1 MTRLPEPYGSCL
13 PPLLAAALAEDLP
26 DLTSPAVF
34 PPGTRLHAVLLVK
47 ADGVLCGLP
56 AFAATFELLDG
67 DAEVTMHATD
77 GDRVGPQ
84 QIAAEVT
91 ADACA
96 LLAGERTAL
105 NFVCHLSGV
114 ATLTR
119 RFVDA
124 VDGTACQ
131 VLDSR
136 KTTPGWRRLEK
147 WAVRC
152 GGGTN
157 HRMGLFDA
165 AMLKD
170 NHIDAAGSITQAVNL
185 VRARHGARL
194 PLVVECRTAAHVH
207 EALAAGVGHI
217 MLDNMSLCAMREAV
231 QEVAGRARLEASGGV
246 SLATVRT
253 IAETGVDYVSVGAL
267 THSAPALDLSL
278 KVRSARAEKHDPLA
292 PSAGPDRS

>member
-1 MTRLPEPYGSCL
+1 VRTLPEPYATSL

-26 DLTSPAVF
+26 DLTAPAVF
-34 PPGTRLHAVLLVK
+34 PPGTPLRAVLLVK
-47 ADGVLCGLP
+47 APGVICGLP
-56 AFAATFELLDG
+56 ALAATFELLDG
-67 DAEVTMHATD
+67 TAEVVPAVAD
-77 GDRVGPQ
+77 GDRVEPGQ
-84 QIAAEVT
+84 VAAEVR

-124 VDGTACQ
+124 VAGTRCQ
-131 VLDSR
+131 VLDTR

-152 GGGTN
+152 GGGVN

-170 NHIDAAGSITQAVNL
+170 NHIDAAGSMARAIEL
-185 VRARHGARL
+185 VRSRHGAGI
-194 PLVVECRTAAHVH
+194 PLIVECRSLADVRQ
-207 EALAAGVGHI
+207 ALASGVTHI
-217 MLDNMSLCAMREAV
+217 MLDNMDLAAMQAAV
-231 QEVAGRARLEASGGV
+231 EEVGGRARLEASGGV
-246 SLATVRT
+246 SLDTVRA
-253 IAETGVDYVSVGAL
+253 IASTGVDYVSVGAL
-267 THSAPALDLSL
+267 THSAPTLDLSL
-278 KVRSARAEKHDPLA
+278 KVRP
-292 PSAGPDRS
+292 

>member
-1 MTRLPEPYGSCL
+1 MPEPYAASL

-26 DLTSPAVF
+26 DLTAPAVF
-34 PPGTRLHAVLLVK
+34 PPGTRLRAVLLVK
-47 ADGVLCGLP
+47 APGVICGLP

-67 DAEVTMHATD
+67 GAEVTLRTDD
-77 GDRVGPQ
+77 GDRVEVGQ
-84 QIAAEVT
+84 VAAEVR

-124 VDGTACQ
+124 VAGTCCQ
-131 VLDSR
+131 VLDTR

-152 GGGTN
+152 GGGAN
-157 HRMGLFDA
+157 HRMGLYDA

-170 NHIDAAGSITQAVNL
+170 NHIDAAGSIGRAVEL
-185 VRARHGARL
+185 VRAKHGKSIA
-194 PLVVECRTAAHVH
+194 LVVECRTLGHVR
-207 EALAAGVGHI
+207 EALASGIGHI
-217 MLDNMSLCAMREAV
+217 MLDNMDLPTMQAAV
-231 QEVAGRARLEASGGV
+231 EEVAGRARLEASGGV
-246 SLATVRT
+246 TLDTVHA
-253 IAETGVDYVSVGAL
+253 IASTGVDYVSVGAL

-278 KVRSARAEKHDPLA
+278 KVRP
-292 PSAGPDRS
+292 

>member
-1 MTRLPEPYGSCL
+1 MRPLSEPYATTL

-26 DLTSPAVF
+26 DLTAPAVF
-34 PPGTRLHAVLLVK
+34 PPGTRLRAVMLVK
-47 ADGVLCGLP
+47 APGVICGLP

-67 DAEVTMHATD
+67 GAEVALRTGD
-77 GDRVGPQ
+77 GDRVAPGQ
-84 QIAAEVT
+84 VAAEVR

-105 NFVCHLSGV
+105 NLVCHLSGV

-124 VDGTACQ
+124 VAGTRCQ
-131 VLDSR
+131 VLDTR

-152 GGGTN
+152 GGGAN
-157 HRMGLFDA
+157 HRMGLYDA

-170 NHIDAAGSITQAVNL
+170 NHIDAAGSIARAVEL
-185 VRARHGARL
+185 VRARHGQSVA
-194 PLVVECRTAAHVH
+194 LVVECRTLGHVR
-207 EALAAGVGHI
+207 EALASRVGHI
-217 MLDNMSLCAMREAV
+217 MLDNMDLPTMQAAV
-231 QEVAGRARLEASGGV
+231 DEVAGRARLEASGGV
-246 SLATVRT
+246 TLDTVGA
-253 IAETGVDYVSVGAL
+253 IASTGVDYVSVGAL

-278 KVRSARAEKHDPLA
+278 KVRP
-292 PSAGPDRS
+292 